1 HVYPLSLHDALPISG
16 PADVAQ
22 QLLEDRRGAN
32 DLNADRVLR
41 PGHCVREAG
50 RSIPTRV
57 AKDGFGQLQKTLLT
71 DTADAFDHLRRV
83 ARIVSLQNLQH
94 APRILQ
100 RRILWRVAG
109 ILPAGGVVLPPLRVQ
124 AREDAIQIL
133 RILKRVTDE
142 SG

>member
-1 HVYPLSLHDALPISG
+1 ELCEVPGQQVVERRDIGAALDAGVTAQREDAAAG

-83 ARIVSLQNLQH
+83 ARDRKSTRLNSSHV
-94 APRILQ
+94 
-100 RRILWRVAG
+100 
-109 ILPAGGVVLPPLRVQ
+109 
-124 AREDAIQIL
+124 
-133 RILKRVTDE
+133 K
-142 SG
+142 